1 MYLVINSGSSSIKF
15 KLFKDCKKLQKIAKN
30 SWNRK
35 DNLKE
40 IMSGIVEKIW
50 SKDSFLDW
58 KFGNKEWETKDD
70 FYDYK
75 NALEEIVDTIELC
88 GIKKTEIQAVGHRV
102 VHWWEK
108 FNKSVIINSK
118 VIKAIKDCEELAPIH
133 NKANLECILDCQ
145 KLFPK
150 AKQIAVFDTAFGQ
163 TMEEENYI
171 YAIPYKYYKKY
182 KIRKYGFHGISHEF
196 VYNRLCEIWN
206 LKKSSGTSTAEDGT
220 CFVKNNKKKRDLRVI
235 TCHVGNGASR
245 SAIKNGKVIQNS
257 MGMAPLEWLIMWTR
271 SGDIDPAII
280 PFLMKKENLTA
291 DQVENILN
299 KESGLKWLRSKSGDM
314 RDIRAAYLKWDP
326 KAAMILKMYVNRIIK
341 YIWAYTALLWW
352 LDAIVMTAGVLER
365 SEQTRKMICEK
376 LDWLGV
382 KIDNKK
388 NKESLK
394 EWEISS
400 KDSKVKVW
408 VIPTNEELMI
418 AKEIYKL

>member
-15 KLFKDCKKLQKIAKN
+15 KLFDNCKKLQKIVKN
-30 SWNRK
+30 CKNK
-35 DNLKE
+35 KEDLEE

-50 SKDSFLDW
+50 HNDSFLDW
-58 KFGNKEWETKDD
+58 KFGDKEWRIEDN
-70 FYDYK
+70 FGDYQI
-75 NALEEIVDTIELC
+75 ALEEILATIKVC
-88 GIKKTEIQAVGHRV
+88 GIKLNDIKAVWHRV
-102 VHWWEK
+102 VHWWER
-108 FNKSVIINSK
+108 FNKSVIIDAK
-118 VIKAIKDCEELAPIH
+118 VIKTIRECEELAPIH
-133 NKANLECILDCQ
+133 NKVNLECILDCK
-145 KLFPK
+145 KLLPK

-163 TMEEENYI
+163 SMEEENYI

-196 VYNRLCEIWN
+196 VYNKLIQN
-206 LKKSSGTSTAEDGT
+206 LKKSSGTSFIKEAK
-220 CFVKNNKKKRDLRVI
+220 VKKDLKVI
-235 TCHVGNGASR
+235 TCHVGNGASI

-257 MGMAPLEWLIMWTR
+257 MWMTPLEWLIMWTR
-271 SGDIDPAII
+271 SWDIDPAII
-280 PFLMKKENLTA
+280 PFLMKRENLTA

-299 KESGLKWLRSKSGDM
+299 KESGLKWLWWKSGDM
-314 RDIRAAYLKWDP
+314 RDIRTAYIKWDP
-326 KAAMILKMYVNRIIK
+326 KAEMIIKMYVNRIIK

-352 LDAIVMTAGVLER
+352 LDAIVMTAWVLER
-365 SEQTRKMICEK
+365 SQLIRKLICER
-376 LDWLGV
+376 LDWIGV

-418 AKEIYKL
+418 AEEMMKVIK

>member
-1 MYLVINSGSSSIKF
+1 MFLVINSGSSSIKF
-15 KLFKDCKKLQKIAKN
+15 KLFKENNLNEVI
-30 SWNRK
+30 SW
-35 DNLKE
+35 
-40 IMSGIVEKIW
+40 MVEKIW
-50 SKDSFLDW
+50 SEGSFLDW
-58 KFGNKEWETKDD
+58 KFEWIKWETKDN

-75 NALEEIVDTIELC
+75 NALEEILETIKSC
-88 GIKKTEIQAVGHRV
+88 WIKLEEIKAVWHRV

-108 FNKSVIINSK
+108 FQDSIIINEK
-118 VIKAIKDCEELAPIH
+118 VIKAIRDCEELAPIH
-133 NKANLECILDCQ
+133 NKINLECILICK

-150 AKQIAVFDTAFGQ
+150 AKQIAVFDTAFSQ

-196 VYNRLCEIWN
+196 VYNKLLDIAKIKS
-206 LKKSSGTSTAEDGT
+206 KK
-220 CFVKNNKKKRDLRVI
+220 DLRVI
-235 TCHVGNGASR
+235 TCHVWNWASI

-257 MGMAPLEWLIMWTR
+257 MWMTPLEWLIMWTR

-280 PFLMKKENLTA
+280 PFLMKKEKLTA

-299 KESGLKWLRSKSGDM
+299 KESGIKWLREKSSDM
-314 RDIRAAYLKWDP
+314 RDVREAYLKWDK

-352 LDAIVMTAGVLER
+352 LDVIVMTAWVLER
-365 SEQTRKMICEK
+365 SELIRKMICEK

-382 KIDNKK
+382 EIDSKK
-388 NKESLK
+388 NKADFK
-394 EWEISS
+394 EGELSV
-400 KDSKVKVW
+400 KNSKVKIW

-418 AKEIYKL
+418 AKEVKKIMK